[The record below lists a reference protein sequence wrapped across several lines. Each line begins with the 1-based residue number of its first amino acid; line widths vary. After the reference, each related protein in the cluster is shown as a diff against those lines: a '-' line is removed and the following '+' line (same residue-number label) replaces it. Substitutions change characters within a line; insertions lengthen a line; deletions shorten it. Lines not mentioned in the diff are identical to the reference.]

1 MSEIAFINSL
11 LGNAA
16 AMWNSVAVTDMASRA
31 VPDSILGDKMQLLR
45 TDIYEQ
51 WGSWFLEALADPM
64 RYVATGKGYPHIFY
78 DVNSAVSSYFPKKTL
93 IEKRELAQV
102 IARIVE
108 LRVENIRA
116 VRRRVSLTT
125 AERLIMLELSENV
138 PRCWICGVEFSKM
151 AIESFRDGVTGEM
164 LMPRFVDV
172 LKPVG
177 LKSRDL
183 RIEADHIL
191 PFSLGGKEEDNL
203 QLACGWC
210 NRQKSALQSIYQVE
224 SGPIKAGPNSLGF
237 STLPRRF
244 WVVRLLALNNTC
256 EHPEGCTAS
265 SRTHEM
271 TVSPRN
277 RYGALN
283 PNNLM
288 VTCLTHDPLGPDRLQ
303 PINAVTTLWSK
314 ARAQRQ

>member
-16 AMWNSVAVTDMASRA
+16 AMWNPIAVSDMASRA
-31 VPDSILGDKMQLLR
+31 VPDSILGDKMHLLR

-64 RYVATGKGYPHIFY
+64 RYVLTGKGYPHIFH
-78 DVNSAVSSYFPKKTL
+78 DVNSAVSSYFPKKNP
-93 IEKRELAQV
+93 IERKALAQT

-108 LRVENIRA
+108 LRVEAIR
-116 VRRRVSLTT
+116 VEKRRVSLSS
-125 AERLIMLELSENV
+125 AERLIMLELSENE
-138 PRCWICGVEFSKM
+138 PRCGICGVQFVRE
-151 AIESFRDGVTGEM
+151 AIEGFRDGVTREM
-164 LMPRFVDV
+164 PMPRFVDV
-172 LKPVG
+172 LKPIG

-183 RIEADHIL
+183 RIEADHIV

-224 SGPIKAGPNSLGF
+224 SGPIKAGPNSIGF

-244 WVVRLLALNNTC
+244 WVVRLLALNTVC

-271 TVSPRN
+271 TISPRN

-288 VTCLTHDPLGPDRLQ
+288 VTCQEHDPLGLDRLQ
-303 PINAVTTLWSK
+303 SRDAVSTLWSK
-314 ARAQRQ
+314 VD

>member
-1 MSEIAFINSL
+1 MSEIAFINSV

-16 AMWNSVAVTDMASRA
+16 AMWNPIAVNEMASRV

-64 RYVATGKGYPHIFY
+64 RYVLNGKGYPHIFH

-93 IEKRELAQV
+93 HEKKALAQA

-116 VRRRVSLTT
+116 VKRRVSLSS
-125 AERLIMLELSENV
+125 ADRLIMLELSENE
-138 PRCWICGVEFSKM
+138 PRCWICGVRFVKE
-151 AIESFRDGVTGEM
+151 AIENFRDGVKREM
-164 LMPRFVDV
+164 PMPQFVDV
-172 LKPVG
+172 LKPIG
-177 LKSRDL
+177 LKSQDL

-191 PFSLGGKEEDNL
+191 PFSLGGKEEDNI

-224 SGPIKAGPNSLGF
+224 GGPIQAGPNAIGL

-256 EHPEGCTAS
+256 EHQEGCTAS

-277 RYGALN
+277 QYGALN
-283 PNNLM
+283 PNNLI
-288 VTCLTHDPLGPDRLQ
+288 VTCLEHDPLGPARLQ
-303 PINAVTTLWSK
+303 TRDAVSTLWSK
-314 ARAQRQ
+314 GY